1 LVSKR
6 WLFTCLGLSGW
17 IVFVFLVAAA
27 AGTRFRLTPVALSEW
42 DSWGWLHPALSWLGG
57 TGFREE
63 FEREWLYGA
72 FLAACLRATGSFSG
86 FVVIQQVLGLLAG
99 VFMWLTWRTWTELFP
114 RDLLCEALS
123 VVVGLLIAAA
133 YFFSPTVLA
142 LELSIRPEG
151 IMACLAFLQLL
162 CITAYCKFRWRKPR
176 HAAALVSGALAILL
190 AFALFVLKPNWL
202 LAVAGTTLPVVA
214 GLFGASFPLLIRILT
229 PILGVLLVILTLI
242 LPEKAFFIRTAETR
256 VVLPMT
262 LFTIHA
268 NVIYDN
274 MLQELA
280 APGTPD
286 ERRRFLEGFL
296 PIFDREMETAKGLAK
311 FYPRLGFDPDY
322 LMYRSS
328 IFPYLEGTC
337 AMSRQEIA
345 AFCRESFL
353 SAALNRPLAY
363 GRKVAT
369 QLAYFVFPDQGTFFR
384 PRIKLGKLYEYALE
398 TLPANLD
405 QAISEPVKHLYEDYR
420 RGVSEQTGR
429 DVNLDAFRPLRPV
442 LTAVK
447 ASAIWIEI
455 AFLISWVSC
464 LLFRSLAPCR
474 LPGFLALVFFL
485 APGGN
490 AITVALVHALDNS
503 RYRGSY
509 GPLLLFALAAF
520 AFFCVVTVTRMMCSR
535 QRQSPAQVP
544 HAH

>member
-1 LVSKR
+1 
-6 WLFTCLGLSGW
+6 
-17 IVFVFLVAAA
+17 
-27 AGTRFRLTPVALSEW
+27 
-42 DSWGWLHPALSWLGG
+42 
-57 TGFREE
+57 
-63 FEREWLYGA
+63 
-72 FLAACLRATGSFSG
+72 
-86 FVVIQQVLGLLAG
+86 
-99 VFMWLTWRTWTELFP
+99 
-114 RDLLCEALS
+114 
-123 VVVGLLIAAA
+123 
-133 YFFSPTVLA
+133 
-142 LELSIRPEG
+142 
-151 IMACLAFLQLL
+151 
-162 CITAYCKFRWRKPR
+162 
-176 HAAALVSGALAILL
+176 
-190 AFALFVLKPNWL
+190 
-202 LAVAGTTLPVVA
+202 
-214 GLFGASFPLLIRILT
+214 
-229 PILGVLLVILTLI
+229 
-242 LPEKAFFIRTAETR
+242 
-256 VVLPMT
+256 
-262 LFTIHA
+262 
-268 NVIYDN
+268 
-274 MLQELA
+274 
-280 APGTPD
+280 
-286 ERRRFLEGFL
+286 
-296 PIFDREMETAKGLAK
+296 
-311 FYPRLGFDPDY
+311 
-322 LMYRSS
+322 
-328 IFPYLEGTC
+328 
-337 AMSRQEIA
+337 
-345 AFCRESFL
+345 
-353 SAALNRPLAY
+353 LNRPLAY

-429 DVNLDAFRPLRPV
+429 DVNLDAFRPLRSV